1 MIRLHRKGSPM
12 RPMPS
17 GLSRRAV
24 LAAAAGL
31 AAIPRA
37 RAAEPFRIGVLADMS
52 GPYADVGGVGAV
64 VAAKLAVEDF
74 GGQVL
79 GRPIEVLSADHQNKS
94 DVGVAIAREW
104 LGPQGVGL
112 ILDIGN
118 SSVALA
124 LQDLVRQADRVA
136 IPVSAVS
143 SDLTGK
149 ACSPNSIQWAQDNWS
164 NGVALMRAL
173 RKAGKRTFYFVT
185 VDYSFGL
192 SLEADAAAAVRQ
204 SGGQV
209 LGAVRHPLNTTD
221 FSSYLL
227 QAQASKADVVV
238 FASAGTD
245 TVTAIEQAHEF
256 GLTPR
261 QVLTAP
267 SFYLATAYAIGLAKA
282 QGLQVMQSWY
292 WDTDD
297 ATRAWAKRF
306 YARRQRM
313 PNDVHAADYSA
324 VGHYLRAVA
333 KVGGNEGRAVVAAM
347 RAAPVRDVF
356 TQDGHIRADN
366 KMVFTRDLMRVKEPA
381 QSHGPWDLLEL
392 VATVPPDQAF
402 RPLSEG
408 GCPLVK
414 GG

>member
-1 MIRLHRKGSPM
+1 MNSTLPAL
-12 RPMPS
+12 P
-17 GLSRRAV
+17 RRAV
-24 LAAAAGL
+24 LAGGIAVSLAGR
-31 AAIPRA
+31 RA

-52 GPYADVGGVGAV
+52 GTYADVSGPVSV
-64 VAAKLAVEDF
+64 VAARLAVEDF
-74 GGQVL
+74 GGSVL

-104 LGPQGVGL
+104 LGPQNVGL
-112 ILDIGN
+112 IVDIGN

-124 LQDLVRQADRVA
+124 LQGLVRDADRVA

-149 ACSPNSIQWAQDNWS
+149 ACSPNSIHWAQDNWS
-164 NGVALMRAL
+164 NSVALVRAL
-173 RKAGKRTFYFVT
+173 RKAGKKTFFFVT

-192 SLEADAAAAVRQ
+192 SLESDAAAEVRK
-204 SGGQV
+204 SGGKV

-227 QAQASKADVVV
+227 QAQASGADVVV

-292 WDTDD
+292 WDSNDI
-297 ATRAWAKRF
+297 TRAWAKRF
-306 YARRQRM
+306 FARRQRM
-313 PNDVHAADYSA
+313 PNDSHAADYSA
-324 VGHYLRAVA
+324 VAHYLQAVA
-333 KVGGNEGRAVVAAM
+333 KVGSNEGRAVIAAM
-347 RAAPVRDVF
+347 RAAPIHDMF
-356 TQDGHIRADN
+356 TQDGRIREDN
-366 KMVFTRDLMRVKEPA
+366 KMVFTRDLMRVKAPA
-381 QSHGPWDLLEL
+381 ESHGPWDLLAL
-392 VATVPPDQAF
+392 VGTIPPDQAF
-402 RPLSEG
+402 RPLDEG
-408 GCPLVK
+408 DCPLVK
-414 GG
+414 RGG

>member
-1 MIRLHRKGSPM
+1 MHRT
-12 RPMPS
+12 PS
-17 GLSRRAV
+17 MLSRRVLLASGLG
-24 LAAAAGL
+24 LAAAA
-31 AAIPRA
+31 PRA

-52 GPYADVGGVGAV
+52 GAYADVGGVNSV
-64 VAAKLAVEDF
+64 VAARMAVEDF
-74 GGQVL
+74 GGSVL
-79 GRPIEVLSADHQNKS
+79 GRPIEVLSADHQNKT
-94 DVGVAIAREW
+94 DIGVAIAREW
-104 LGPQGVGL
+104 LGPRGVGM
-112 ILDIGN
+112 ILDMGN
-118 SSVALA
+118 SAIALA
-124 LQDLVRQADRVA
+124 LQGLVRDADRVA

-164 NGVALMRAL
+164 NGVALIRAL
-173 RKAGKRTFYFVT
+173 RKAGKQTFFFVT

-192 SLEADAAAAVRQ
+192 SLESDAAAEVRR
-204 SGGQV
+204 SGGKV

-227 QAQASKADVVV
+227 QAQASGADVVV

-245 TVTAIEQAHEF
+245 TVNAIEQAHEF

-292 WDTDD
+292 WDTSD

-313 PNDVHAADYSA
+313 PNDVQAADYSA

-333 KVGGNEGRAVVAAM
+333 AVGSDEGRAVVAAM
-347 RAAPVRDVF
+347 RAAPVNDVF
-356 TQDGHIRADN
+356 TADGRIREDN
-366 KMVFTRDLMRVKEPA
+366 KMVFTRYLMRVKAPA
-381 QSHGPWDLLEL
+381 ESHGTWDLFAL
-392 VATVPPDQAF
+392 VAAIPPDQAF
-402 RPLSEG
+402 RPVSEG
-408 GCPLVK
+408 GCPFVK
-414 GG
+414 AG